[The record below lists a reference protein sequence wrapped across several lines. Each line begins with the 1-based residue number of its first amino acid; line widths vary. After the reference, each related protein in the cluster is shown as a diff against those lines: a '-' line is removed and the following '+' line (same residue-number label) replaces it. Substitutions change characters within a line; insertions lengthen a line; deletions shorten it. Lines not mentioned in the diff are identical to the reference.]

1 MAIVANEAST
11 DLGTAFVTGESWLSK
26 PRWKPHATGADTG
39 TLQRSVPFSTVTT
52 LGDPPPRK
60 AAPQPPFSTSRDRLI
75 NLVEKLQKK
84 QFDVVEELI
93 TSKRTMNTAVQ
104 VCSVDGTILHQEPSI
119 RKLKKNSGADPI
131 VEEALSKA
139 IRYTPNGFS
148 TRNRGRNLRLDL
160 TTTRTSL
167 QRRFFGRQLCRTTE
181 PAKTVLQEMK
191 TNIMDSDVQSIATKH
206 VVEETSSSSQM
217 KLNFDDFNDFDNETE
232 KAKPATPAYTFSMDE
247 DF

>member
-1 MAIVANEAST
+1 
-11 DLGTAFVTGESWLSK
+11 
-26 PRWKPHATGADTG
+26 
-39 TLQRSVPFSTVTT
+39 
-52 LGDPPPRK
+52 
-60 AAPQPPFSTSRDRLI
+60 
-75 NLVEKLQKK
+75 
-84 QFDVVEELI
+84 
-93 TSKRTMNTAVQ
+93 MNTAVQ

-139 IRYTPNGFS
+139 IRYYTDWFQYTEPRESLAFGFDDEEDVFCNDDFS
-148 TRNRGRNLRLDL
+148 GGN
-160 TTTRTSL
+160 
-167 QRRFFGRQLCRTTE
+167 FGAPQE

-191 TNIMDSDVQSIATKH
+191 TNIINGDVQNIATKH
-206 VVEETSSSSQM
+206 LGQENSSSSQM